1 MLHLP
6 QNRFHGHP
14 KPNLT
19 AGQADNWDREIDCI
33 TISNATHRI
42 SQNDHLHCSF
52 ARCVQ
57 ANQRR
62 QNCLVLLFHQCFNVW
77 QLKQKR
83 NNISPSQ
90 MKLGCIHAVLIYSF
104 LLPATPLHSHH
115 EKYNQISDQCYFDQ
129 FREILLTVNYLPLL
143 SCTMRGV
150 RKA

>member
-1 MLHLP
+1 MFLFKD
-6 QNRFHGHP
+6 NRGNVSILEESSQPRKQMFPIFVVCSTSIHMF
-14 KPNLT
+14 KEKAQT
-19 AGQADNWDREIDCI
+19 KSKAGNMK
-33 TISNATHRI
+33 
-42 SQNDHLHCSF
+42 SQF
-52 ARCVQ
+52 RTVGAGY
-57 ANQRR
+57 
-62 QNCLVLLFHQCFNVW
+62 

-104 LLPATPLHSHH
+104 LLPATPLHSHR

-143 SCTMRGV
+143 SCMMRGV